1 MECLEYTNT
10 WSESSN
16 LNPLDFSVCNHLKN
30 SVYKKKKRWI
40 NIPQGGMK
48 INLKIEIQKLFKEE
62 IVHETFKKLCFF
74 TKNRIIMQIFAT
86 GMI

>member
-1 MECLEYTNT
+1 
-10 WSESSN
+10 
-16 LNPLDFSVCNHLKN
+16 
-30 SVYKKKKRWI
+30 
-40 NIPQGGMK
+40 MK

-86 GMI
+86 GMITLSKIDHRINFTNFFLIRPD

>member
-1 MECLEYTNT
+1 
-10 WSESSN
+10 
-16 LNPLDFSVCNHLKN
+16 
-30 SVYKKKKRWI
+30 
-40 NIPQGGMK
+40 MK

-62 IVHETFKKLCFF
+62 IVHETFKKLYFF